1 MIAVWNSGW
10 DVHCCLLMLHQALCV
25 INVGHRLGIKASYR
39 KGADVVD
46 ISGTKYGLLSIR

>member
-1 MIAVWNSGW
+1 MIA
-10 DVHCCLLMLHQALCV
+10 ALCV